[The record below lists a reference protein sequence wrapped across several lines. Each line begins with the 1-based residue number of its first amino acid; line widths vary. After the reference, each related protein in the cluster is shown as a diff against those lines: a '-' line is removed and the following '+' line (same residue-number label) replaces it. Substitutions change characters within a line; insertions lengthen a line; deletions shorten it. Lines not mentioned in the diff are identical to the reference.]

1 MDNRFDKTSMAFAT
15 TLSNEGL
22 SRMLRL
28 SISVMICLL
37 LTTRITCGENLPGI
51 AQEEPTQGFA
61 VKTEQG
67 WMIPYDVTIPGTE
80 IVFRMMPIPAGKFVM
95 GSDDS
100 ESGRKEDEGPRRMVT
115 VQPFWMAECEVKWEE
130 YKLFMQLYRSLKEFE
145 ERRIRTVTDENK
157 IDAVTAPT
165 PLYEPDFTFEYGED
179 PKQPAVTMTQYA
191 SKQYTKWLT
200 GITGQQFRL
209 PTEAE
214 WEYACRAGSSTAYSF
229 GDDPALLDEYG
240 WFSDNTDSEGTKTV
254 RQKKPNAWGL
264 YDMHGN
270 AAEWCIDG
278 YAPYADSQ
286 SPLNAAADW
295 IRTDMPDP
303 RVVRGGMWEF
313 PAADCRSAAR
323 LGSNDLEWKAYDPNR
338 PRSPWWYTTD
348 PARGVGF
355 RLLRP
360 LNPLPRD
367 EIEEFWKIDSE
378 DIEFDVD
385 DRIRGGRGVFGLV
398 DKDLPQAILDLQK

>member
-1 MDNRFDKTSMAFAT
+1 MSLT
-15 TLSNEGL
+15 NESSL
-22 SRMLRL
+22 RMLRPC
-28 SISVMICLL
+28 ITVSVCLL
-37 LTTRITCGENLPGI
+37 LNAGFSCGDDLPGI
-51 AQEEPTQGFA
+51 AQARPTDGFA
-61 VKTEQG
+61 VETDQG
-67 WMIPYDVTIPGTE
+67 WMIPYDVIIPETQIKFRMLPIPGGE
-80 IVFRMMPIPAGKFVM
+80 YVM
-95 GSDDS
+95 GSSDA
-100 ESGRKEDEGPRRMVT
+100 EAGRNDDEGPQRKVI
-115 VQPFWMAECEVKWEE
+115 VEPYWMAECEVKWEE

-157 IDAVTAPT
+157 IDAITAPT

-179 PKQPAVTMTQYA
+179 PKQPAVSMTQYA
-191 SKQYTKWLT
+191 AKQYTKWLT
-200 GITGQQFRL
+200 AITGQQYRL

-214 WEYACRAGSSTAYSF
+214 WEYACRAGSDTAYSF

-240 WFSDNTDSEGTKTV
+240 WFSDNTSSEGTKPV
-254 RQKKPNAWGL
+254 RQKKPNPWGL

-278 YAPYADSQ
+278 YGQYTGSDL
-286 SPLNAAADW
+286 PLNAAADW
-295 IRTDMPDP
+295 VRTDMPDP

-313 PAADCRSAAR
+313 PAVDCRSSAR

-360 LNPLPRD
+360 LTPLAR
-367 EIEEFWKIDSE
+367 EVIEEFWKIDSE